1 MRALRRVLLASMV
14 GSTIE
19 WFDFFL
25 YGSATA
31 IVFNKLFF
39 PSADPIVS
47 LLLAYLSFALP
58 FFIRPIGGIVFA
70 HVGDRIGRKK
80 TLVLT
85 LSFMGGATMLIGC
98 LPTSATI
105 GVAAPMLLV
114 SLRLVQGVG
123 LGGEWGGAVLLA
135 FEYAPEDRR
144 GLFGS
149 VPQSGVPFGMLLA
162 TLCMG
167 LASLLPDQAFLAWG
181 WRIPFLL
188 SAGLVVLGL
197 WIRNGIE
204 ETPDFRKIQGEGR
217 VARLPIVVLLRS
229 YRREVITAILVKCGE
244 TVAFYIFAVFTVS
257 YATGRLG
264 YSRPIALVAI
274 AAAALVG
281 TIMMPV
287 YGGLSDRIGRR
298 SMFLAGSL
306 ALMLVASPYF
316 WLLSLRSTF
325 GIVLASV
332 IAIGLVWPM
341 VAAAESTLLAEMF
354 RPEVRYSGISLG
366 HQLGAALAGGT
377 APLIGTM
384 LLVTDHGR
392 WRWIACYVAVVSLIS
407 FLAVL
412 RGVGLTRGVDVL
424 PRIALVSGSCRIT
437 ASFPDHRGDIDGFTS
452 NVRTF
457 SVGTPEPTE
466 FATET
471 HQINAPVPQWSA
483 NSVDVLPIA

>member
-31 IVFNKLFF
+31 IVFNRFFF
-39 PSADPIVS
+39 PFPDPIVS

-58 FFIRPIGGIVFA
+58 FFIRPLGGIVFA
-70 HVGDRIGRKK
+70 HIGDRIGRKK

-85 LSFMGGATMLIGC
+85 LSFMGSGTMLIGC
-98 LPTSATI
+98 LPTYATI
-105 GVAAPMLLV
+105 GIAAPILLV
-114 SLRLVQGVG
+114 SLRLIQGVG

-135 FEYAPEDRR
+135 YEYAPADRR

-149 VPQSGVPFGMLLA
+149 VPQCGVPCGMLLS
-162 TLCMG
+162 TLFMG
-167 LASLLPDQAFLAWG
+167 LASRLPDEAFLAWG

-204 ETPDFRKIQGEGR
+204 ETPDFIRIQGEGR
-217 VARLPIVVLLRS
+217 VERLPIVVLLRS
-229 YRREVITAILVKCGE
+229 YRREVITAILAKCGE
-244 TVAFYIFAVFTVS
+244 TGAFYIFAVFVVG

-274 AAAALVG
+274 ASGALLA
-281 TIMMPV
+281 TIMMPL
-287 YGGLSDRIGRR
+287 YGRLSDRIGRR
-298 SMFLAGSL
+298 SMFLFGSL
-306 ALMLVASPYF
+306 ALTVVASPFF

-332 IAIGLVWPM
+332 VAIGLVWPI
-341 VAAAESTLLAEMF
+341 AAATESTLLAEMF

-366 HQLGAALAGGT
+366 CQLGAALAGGT
-377 APLIGTM
+377 APLIATM
-384 LLVTDHGR
+384 LLVTDQGR
-392 WRWIACYVAVVSLIS
+392 WRWIACYIALISLIS
-407 FLAVL
+407 FFAVM
-412 RGVGLTRGVDVL
+412 RGVVL
-424 PRIALVSGSCRIT
+424 PRGGQPLTVIA
-437 ASFPDHRGDIDGFTS
+437 
-452 NVRTF
+452 
-457 SVGTPEPTE
+457 TP
-466 FATET
+466 
-471 HQINAPVPQWSA
+471 
-483 NSVDVLPIA
+483 